1 MKRYKQKYKNFR
13 FSTFYKWH
21 KKELDIIPE
30 IKSQDKLNRKKLDI
44 SVPTLQSYSTKR
56 FVEEAKEYVEKY
68 FPKNYGTTE
77 NFIYPVTHKKAREML
92 LNFFSSKLEY
102 FGDYQDAITKE
113 DNYLF
118 HSVLSSSINIGLLN
132 PCEIIVKIPNF
143 VRLNSLEGYIRQLFW
158 REFQRYTY
166 LNVDFE
172 NKNYFGNKK
181 KLRKAWYE
189 GTLGIDPVDD
199 AIKDGFET
207 GYLHHIRRLMVVG
220 NYMNLSGIHPK
231 EGFRWFMEFSVDSYE
246 WVMHQNV
253 LDMVFFVTDGKTSR
267 KPYISSSNY
276 IRRMSDYKK
285 GQWSVTW
292 DTMYRTF
299 IQKHKNKLSRY
310 HFRL

>member
-1 MKRYKQKYKNFR
+1 
-13 FSTFYKWH
+13 
-21 KKELDIIPE
+21 
-30 IKSQDKLNRKKLDI
+30 
-44 SVPTLQSYSTKR
+44 
-56 FVEEAKEYVEKY
+56 
-68 FPKNYGTTE
+68 
-77 NFIYPVTHKKAREML
+77 
-92 LNFFSSKLEY
+92 
-102 FGDYQDAITKE
+102 
-113 DNYLF
+113 
-118 HSVLSSSINIGLLN
+118 
-132 PCEIIVKIPNF
+132 
-143 VRLNSLEGYIRQLFW
+143 LEGYIRQLFW